1 MVESG
6 LIRTS
11 WKRLLQKSQRFE
23 SFRVRG
29 HRIKQIIKNRGII
42 IIIMYDFKFN
52 PLYKKKIYQM
62 KTPLKMYLNVLNNK
76 SLIYKEN
83 KKASG
88 IYCWTNKINGKLYV
102 GRSENITNRMY
113 YYFSLKPFKSEI
125 LEYCNIKDLIKRE
138 QFYIDL
144 LNPNYNIYNAL
155 PCKRYNTIFSTC
167 EAAIQNKLNK
177 QKNHPK

>member
-1 MVESG
+1 
-6 LIRTS
+6 
-11 WKRLLQKSQRFE
+11 
-23 SFRVRG
+23 
-29 HRIKQIIKNRGII
+29 
-42 IIIMYDFKFN
+42 
-52 PLYKKKIYQM
+52 M

-88 IYCWTNKINGKLYV
+88 IYCWTNKINGKRYV

-113 YYFSLKPFKSEI
+113 YYFSLKPFKSYPGLIYNDINKYGINSFKLEI
-125 LEYCNIKDLIKRE
+125 LEYCNIKDLIQRE

-155 PCKRYNTIFSTC
+155 PCKRYNTIL
-167 EAAIQNKLNK
+167 APAKLPSKIN
-177 QKNHPK
+177 